1 MTNKIDTIV
10 NKFVTEVSNL
20 IGNRLK
26 KVILYG
32 SYARGDYNA
41 NSDLDI
47 MILTDFTEEELVE
60 YRMKIRDIACDIE
73 LENDIVI
80 SPVVRNL
87 EKYNERINVIPFYT
101 NVQKEGVVIRG
112 WRDYS
117 KWICQISIRKS
128 KTRLQ
133 IVTARELIELV
144 ENYLKEKSTPN
155 Q

>member
-1 MTNKIDTIV
+1 MTNKIDTII

-32 SYARGDYNA
+32 SYARGDYNV

-112 WRDYS
+112 
-117 KWICQISIRKS
+117 
-128 KTRLQ
+128 
-133 IVTARELIELV
+133 
-144 ENYLKEKSTPN
+144 
-155 Q
+155 